1 MPEHQGGR
9 GPKQGSPEDI
19 AGIVGPDRHSRHGHR
34 HRHDERHDPRLSVS
48 KQQRDGDGE
57 RRRRVVAR
65 EGRIVRSRDEEVS
78 GAGMRDVRTRPLP
91 YVGDDLGSSERQ
103 QRAEA
108 GGDDSVTAIDRAPLA
123 PCQEDGREQRH
134 EEHLGLHGEEAQRIL
149 QAVVVSGEPVQD
161 LEGVE
166 VDAGSVG
173 TVSGPGP

>member
-1 MPEHQGGR
+1 
-9 GPKQGSPEDI
+9 
-19 AGIVGPDRHSRHGHR
+19 
-34 HRHDERHDPRLSVS
+34 
-48 KQQRDGDGE
+48 
-57 RRRRVVAR
+57 
-65 EGRIVRSRDEEVS
+65 
-78 GAGMRDVRTRPLP
+78 
-91 YVGDDLGSSERQ
+91 
-103 QRAEA
+103 
-108 GGDDSVTAIDRAPLA
+108 VTAIDRAPLA